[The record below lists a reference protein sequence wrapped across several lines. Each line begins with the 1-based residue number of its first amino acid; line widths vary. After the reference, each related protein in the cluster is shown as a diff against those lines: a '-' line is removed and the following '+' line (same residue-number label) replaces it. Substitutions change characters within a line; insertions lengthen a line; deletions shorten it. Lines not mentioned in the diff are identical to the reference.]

1 MLLTMFL
8 AVGAFNL
15 SIAPLAWLIMSEIFP
30 NRIRAKAMAIAA
42 FSLWVAA
49 YINGQT
55 FPMLMSAIETRFGNP
70 AGVYWIYSAV
80 CLFAVLFGW
89 AMVPETK
96 GRSLEEIG
104 RSWKR

>member
-1 MLLTMFL
+1 
-8 AVGAFNL
+8 
-15 SIAPLAWLIMSEIFP
+15 MSEIFP
-30 NRIRAKAMAIAA
+30 NRLRAKAMAIAT

-55 FPMLMSAIETRFGNP
+55 FPMLMSAIDP
-70 AGVYWIYSAV
+70 AGVYWIYSVV

-89 AMVPETK
+89 VMVPETK

-104 RSWKR
+104 RSWRR